1 MNLDPLGK
9 VCLTPKQVAA
19 IRRIASTFLLLLHI
33 VGPTGGTTGHA
44 LSE

>member
-9 VCLTPKQVAA
+9 VYLTPKQVGA

-33 VGPTGGTTGHA
+33 VGPKGGAPGHA